1 MHGALAAGHTYRSA
15 GSVFVTHIGANPVV
29 SLLAWIRAVVDDG
42 CLSSATIRFIL
53 GASLCGLRVCARRL
67 RGRSMFDRGLCGRIG
82 ICCKAK

>member
-42 CLSSATIRFIL
+42 CLSSAAIRFTTPISWTT
-53 GASLCGLRVCARRL
+53 GSRRISGRRFCGID
-67 RGRSMFDRGLCGRIG
+67 F
-82 ICCKAK
+82 